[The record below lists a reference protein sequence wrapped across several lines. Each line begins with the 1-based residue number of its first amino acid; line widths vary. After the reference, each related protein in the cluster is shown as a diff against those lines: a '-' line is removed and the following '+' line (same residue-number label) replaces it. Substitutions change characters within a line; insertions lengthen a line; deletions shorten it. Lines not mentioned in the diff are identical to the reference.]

1 MACQRIRPP
10 LPAASCLG
18 LSHGR
23 DRAGVSEEK
32 DGLGRQTENLHA
44 MGVWRELGRQPFLL
58 LLFLPRCGP
67 AARVSEVT
75 LGRGL
80 RSVGLLIRAS
90 AAKDPSSI
98 PQEAA

>member
-1 MACQRIRPP
+1 MVEAE
-10 LPAASCLG
+10 LG
-18 LSHGR
+18 SH
-23 DRAGVSEEK
+23 K
-32 DGLGRQTENLHA
+32 DGLGRQKESLHA
-44 MGVWRELGRQPFLL
+44 METWRELGRQPFLL

-67 AARVSEVT
+67 AAWVSKVT

-80 RSVGLLIRAS
+80 RSVGLFIRAS